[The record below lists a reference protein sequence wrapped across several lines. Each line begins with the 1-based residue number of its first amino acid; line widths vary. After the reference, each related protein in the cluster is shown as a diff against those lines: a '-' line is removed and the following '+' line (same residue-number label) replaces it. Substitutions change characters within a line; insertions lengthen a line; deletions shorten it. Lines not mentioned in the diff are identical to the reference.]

1 LKQFLFFRKR
11 WQRWFVD
18 KGSKMSIWRINT
30 RTQKLEIGD
39 TPRGWEKLGGRG
51 LIARILNDEVDPSC
65 DPLGPENK
73 LIFSPGLLVG
83 HRLSSCDRISIGGK
97 SPLTG
102 GVKEANAGGST
113 GLQIT
118 YLGCSVL
125 ILEDQPM
132 DQKLNIIYMSP
143 TECRFEEASHLAGI
157 GVYETAASL
166 LEQYGPEVAIALIGP
181 AGEMKLKAAGI
192 QNLDQDRVPSRIA
205 ARGGLGAVM
214 GSKGIK
220 ALVIDSSKGKP
231 PEIKDLDGF
240 RKAKKTYNEALLKHP
255 QTQVY
260 ADYGTAAMA
269 RICHSLG
276 ALPTRNFSD
285 GNFESIEEISAETM
299 RDQLLERGGE
309 SKTTHACMTGC
320 IIRCSNVYADKKGKG
335 IVSPLEYETIGL
347 MGSNLGI
354 SDLEEIA
361 RLNWEAN
368 DLGLDAIELGASLAV
383 AAEAGKIEFGNIS
396 QALNLINEIKVG
408 SPDGVII
415 GNGAASTG
423 KAYQIERVPVV
434 KGQAMSA
441 YDPRAIKGTGV
452 TYATSPQGADHT
464 SGLTIR
470 AKIDHLD
477 PTIQIEVS
485 RKAQINAAGYDT
497 LGVCAFAGFGFG
509 AAPDTIP
516 SLLNT
521 RYGWDEP
528 GDILQKL
535 GRITLSLERKFN
547 RAAGF
552 GKDDDRLPEWMTKEK
567 LPPHD
572 AIFDVTDEDL
582 DKVFEWGDEVDQ

>member
-1 LKQFLFFRKR
+1 MK
-11 WQRWFVD
+11 V
-18 KGSKMSIWRINT
+18 WRINT
-30 RTQKLEIGD
+30 RTQKLVID
-39 TPRGWEKLGGRG
+39 DMPTSWERLGGRG
-51 LIARILNDEVDPSC
+51 LIARILLDEVNPLC

-73 LIFSPGLLVG
+73 LIFAPGLLVG

-102 GVKEANAGGST
+102 GVKEANAGGRT

-118 YLGCSVL
+118 HLGSSTM
-125 ILEDQPM
+125 ILEDQPE
-132 DQKLNIIYMSP
+132 DLGLSVIYLSP
-143 TECRFEEASHLAGI
+143 SECRFEDASHLAGK
-157 GVYETAASL
+157 GVYETSAL
-166 LEQYGPEVAIALIGP
+166 LVEEYGTNVAIALIGP

-220 ALVIDSSKGKP
+220 ALVIDSSEGEP
-231 PEIKDLDGF
+231 PTILDLDGF
-240 RKAKKTYNEALLKHP
+240 RKAQKAYNKALLDHP
-255 QTQVY
+255 QTKVY

-269 RICHSLG
+269 RMCHSFG

-285 GNFESIEEISAETM
+285 GNFEGLEEISAETM

-309 SKTTHACMTGC
+309 SNTTHACMAGC
-320 IIRCSNVYADKKGKG
+320 AIRCSNVYADGKGKG

-354 SDLEEIA
+354 ADLEEIA

-368 DLGLDAIELGASLAV
+368 DLGLDSIELGAALAV
-383 AAEAGKIEFGNIS
+383 AADGGKMEFGNTS
-396 QALNLINEIKVG
+396 QALDLINEIRAG
-408 SPDGVII
+408 SPDGMII
-415 GNGAASTG
+415 GNGAVSAG
-423 KAYQIERVPVV
+423 KAYQIERVPAV

-441 YDPRAIKGTGV
+441 YDPRAIKGTGI

-470 AKIDHLD
+470 AKIDHLN
-477 PTIQIEVS
+477 PNIQADVS

-509 AAPDTIP
+509 AAPETIP
-516 SLLNT
+516 ALLNA
-521 RYGWDEP
+521 RYGWEVP

-535 GRITLSLERKFN
+535 GRETLILERKFN
-547 RAAGF
+547 LGAGF
-552 GKDDDRLPEWMTKEK
+552 GKDDDRLPEWMTREK
-567 LPPHD
+567 LPPHN
-572 AIFDVTDEDL
+572 AVFNVPDEDL
-582 DKVFEWGDEVDQ
+582 DKVFDWVDKDDK